1 MHRVKLNKAVQRM
14 LVNYK
19 LAQDDG
25 VQTLIIHAVGS
36 LVITWGIEWRFLIG
50 HTLEVSMNY
59 SWSKNYFST
68 TY

>member
-1 MHRVKLNKAVQRM
+1 M

-25 VQTLIIHAVGS
+25 VQSLIIHAVGS
-36 LVITWGIEWRFLIG
+36 LVITWGIYSRFLTG
-50 HTLEVSMNY
+50 YTLELSTSY